1 MGNLKRMTPEAQ
13 QKVYEERARM
23 YASEKPMLNDLR
35 SRTIRLAHANPE
47 LRPHLLPLL
56 AKTAGDVIPFTGR
69 APRNPHTVTLSG
81 GKYVLSTHSGGMM
94 GDLAELPEESAEGA
108 RVIHVRPGDPWKY
121 LWAYDT
127 DHQVLAMW
135 RVSDGNEKEY
145 GSASSQTALLVK
157 LDKKGE
163 LNRVTGAQF
172 RAIETAMRAQEEAH
186 TRALEQW
193 VEENK
198 TTPQRDVDAL
208 VREYFDDRVRPAMD
222 RAVRDVEQGVA
233 PLGFKASP
241 GGFPVERQMK
251 AYVTGKLYEKLFD
264 LDSVDAYV
272 KSKGVDQDTIDNQAT
287 QWARDDV
294 WLDYAKS
301 VLR

>member
-1 MGNLKRMTPEAQ
+1 MT
-13 QKVYEERARM
+13 K
-23 YASEKPMLNDLR
+23 LR
-35 SRTIRLAHANPE
+35 SAIIRLAHTQPQ
-47 LRPHLLPLL
+47 LRQHLLPLL
-56 AKTAGDVIPFTGR
+56 KSAGDVIPFGGR
-69 APRNPHTVTLSG
+69 APRNSHTVTLSG

-94 GDLAELPEESAEGA
+94 GDLAELPEEAEEGA
-108 RVIHVRPGDPWKY
+108 RVIRVRPGDPWKY

-127 DHQVLAMW
+127 EHQVLAMW

-145 GSASSQTALLVK
+145 GGARSQTALLVK

-172 RAIETAMRAQEEAH
+172 RVIETAMRAQEEAH

-193 VEENK
+193 VEETK
-198 TTPQRDVDAL
+198 TTSQRDVDAL

-222 RAVRDVEQGVA
+222 RAVRDVLRGVS

-251 AYVTGKLYEKLFD
+251 AYVTGKLYEKLFG

-272 KSKGVDQDTIDNQAT
+272 KSKGVDMDAIDIQAT